1 MAIIAKDFNKI
12 SNLDDV
18 RNFVNTYSR
27 QEILIFFSTYCGAS
41 LGRHNKGNNTPATT
55 DGIPDIRRI
64 YAAGLKV
71 LSGEAC
77 NVREETKYY
86 ADIILKNIDKMN
98 FTIYSKVEAVLAY
111 ICYNS

>member
-12 SNLDDV
+12 SNLDDI

-27 QEILIFFSTYCGAS
+27 QEILVFFSSYCGSS
-41 LGRHNKGNNTPATT
+41 LGIHKKGNNTPATK

-71 LSGEAC
+71 LSGTAFK
-77 NVREETKYY
+77 VSEETKYY
-86 ADIILKNIDKMN
+86 ADIILKNISNLN
-98 FTIYSKVEAVLAY
+98 FMVYTKIEAVLAY
-111 ICYNS
+111 ICYAI